1 MICKYCGKELV
12 EGSKFCEEC
21 GKEVVV
27 EEQAPQE
34 PEVKEE
40 VAASEQPAEEA
51 AAEVVAEEQSVAEQ
65 VAEEQPAAEQVAEEP
80 AFAEPKFD
88 APVKK
93 GKKKKVFAVLIPVIA
108 VLVALAIVATMFFN
122 VIKGFF
128 VKTFGSDEDYF
139 KFVETKAFGSVT
151 DDVSEFYGNVFEGLK
166 STDTDVAVSES
177 IKLNVGDTV
186 IDLLEETIE
195 NETGESIDLA
205 WLDTV
210 TINMDVNAKNNIN
223 QLLATV
229 NINGKEFVDMDYIM
243 DMDKGEVFVAFLSL
257 SDKYLKGEISAN
269 QDAQQLMEILSDED
283 LRKAL
288 PEQDKLDKLLDK
300 YIEVIFENIDDV
312 EKSSDVIEIGDIEQ
326 KLTVLEAEISQED
339 ALDIASAVLKTAKK
353 DAELKSYIKDVA
365 KYLEKKELIPDSD
378 MVYDSFKDYIEEAID
393 AIDGTEIDEDDDSV
407 IVWTDY
413 VNSKHEVVGRKF
425 AADENEIL
433 YYALVRDGNKF
444 AYELECQGIKLS
456 GEGTDKKDVVNATY
470 TLESNETEI
479 CDIALIDYKTNADY
493 LNGKI
498 RISPSDDLMEELDLD
513 SGIASALSIA
523 NPSIELNIEGGEKSG
538 KMEINIVSGEEV
550 LVGLTA
556 TFKEEKPSNI
566 KKPDSSDVYEED
578 EVDEW
583 ASEIDVQDLL
593 DKLDEIGISTDFI
606 GSLMA
611 PSYDDYYDDYDS
623 DYNFDDV
630 YSDYDYYY

>member
-40 VAASEQPAEEA
+40 VVAEEQLA
-51 AAEVVAEEQSVAEQ
+51 EETTPETPEEPEVVAETPVS
-65 VAEEQPAAEQVAEEP
+65 EEVPQEPVFAQPEFE
-80 AFAEPKFD
+80 

-93 GKKKKVFAVLIPVIA
+93 GKKKKVLAVLIPVIA

-151 DDVSEFYGNVFEGLK
+151 DDFSEFYGEFL
-166 STDTDVAVSES
+166 AVKPNSETAIS
-177 IKLNVGDTV
+177 ETIDLNVSDTV
-186 IDLLEETIE
+186 IDLLEEAIE
-195 NETGESIDLA
+195 DGTGEAIDLA

-210 TINMDVNAKNNIN
+210 SFDLDVKAKNNIE
-223 QLLATV
+223 QMLAAV
-229 NINGKEFVDMDYIM
+229 NINGKEFLDMDFIM

-257 SDKYLKGEISAN
+257 SDKYLKGEFSTN
-269 QDAQQLMEILSDED
+269 EETQQLMDILYDED

-312 EKSSDVIEIGDIEQ
+312 EKSSDVVEVGDVEQ
-326 KLTVLEAEISQED
+326 KLTVLEAEIDQED

-353 DAELKSYIKDVA
+353 DKELKEYIKDVA
-365 KYLEKKELIPDSD
+365 KYLEKKELISDSD
-378 MVYDSFKDYIEEAID
+378 MVYDSFKNYIEESID
-393 AIDGTEIDEDDDSV
+393 AIDGTEIDDEDDSS
-407 IVWTDY
+407 IVWIDY
-413 VNSKHEVVGRKF
+413 INSKHEVVGRKLK
-425 AADENEIL
+425 ADSNEIAS
-433 YYALVRDGNKF
+433 YVLVRDGNKF
-444 AYELECQGIKLS
+444 AFELECQGVKLS
-456 GEGTDKKDVVNATY
+456 GEGTEKKDVVNATF
-470 TLESNETEI
+470 TVKNGETEI
-479 CDIALIDYKTNADY
+479 CDIAYIDCKTNADY
-493 LNGKI
+493 PNGKI
-498 RISPSDDLMEELDLD
+498 RISPSEDLMEELDLD
-513 SGIASALSIA
+513 SSIVSALSIA
-523 NPSIELNIEGGEKSG
+523 NPSIEFNIEGGEKSG

-566 KKPDSSDVYEED
+566 KKPDSSDVYEKD

-611 PSYDDYYDDYDS
+611 PSYEDDYDYDYDFDYAPEDAFADEYNDS
-623 DYNFDDV
+623 DYYF
-630 YSDYDYYY
+630 